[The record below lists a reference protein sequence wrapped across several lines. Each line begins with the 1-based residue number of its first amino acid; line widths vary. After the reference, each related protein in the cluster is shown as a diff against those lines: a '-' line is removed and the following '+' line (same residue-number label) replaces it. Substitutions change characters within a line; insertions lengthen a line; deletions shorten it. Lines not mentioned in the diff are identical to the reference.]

1 MKKITLAKNPLK
13 HIPANDNPIDV
24 KDVPVADRKHWLG
37 DIDRGAGFGVRNIEG
52 HPYRLSVRYGRD
64 SSGKWDFSHPLPP
77 IKVTVQKRDIEWAD
91 APLFDTQERDPIEAS
106 RIVLA
111 RKAEDER
118 KAMRPQRYRLAVR
131 ANIGSPHA
139 SRELLEEARP
149 LLATPEERKW
159 AGEGLPVEAEFRTG
173 RIAEN
178 LRDDAADFVD
188 VYETANREGAA
199 ISDRRIDAKHAAAFI
214 RYRTMHLWRPLVDA
228 LVFGKTMSAIGREYG
243 GNKEDAAKLGRQKV
257 VDALLIVKEC
267 FADMTD
273 MKRRERQAEAGGT
286 TIKDAHVS
294 TLGRKSAYLPI
305 AWHQAANDNR
315 TSIRDVA

>member
-37 DIDRGAGFGVRNIEG
+37 EIDRGAGFGFRKVEG

-64 SSGKWDFSHPLPP
+64 STGKWDFSHPLPP
-77 IKVTVQKRDIEWAD
+77 IKLAVQRRVINWAD
-91 APLFDTQERDPIEAS
+91 APIFKTEETDPIEAS

-111 RKAEDER
+111 QKAAEEIAVS
-118 KAMRPQRYRLAVR
+118 KPHRYRLAVR
-131 ANIGSPHA
+131 ANIGSPQA
-139 SRELLEEARP
+139 SREMLEEARP

-159 AGEGLPVEAEFRTG
+159 AAEGLPVEAEFKTG

-178 LRDDAADFVD
+178 LRDTAADFVD
-188 VYETANREGAA
+188 VYETANREGTD
-199 ISDRRIDAKHAAAFI
+199 ISERRIDAKHASAFI

-228 LVFGKTMSAIGREYG
+228 LVFGKTMAAIGREYG
-243 GNKEDAAKLGRQKV
+243 GNKEDSAKLGRQKII
-257 VDALLIVKEC
+257 DALLIAKEC

-273 MKRRERQAEAGGT
+273 MKNRERQAEVGST
-286 TIKDAHVS
+286 TIKDPHVS
-294 TLGRKSAYLPI
+294 TLGRKSGDMPK

-315 TSIRDVA
+315 AAILQVA

>member
-37 DIDRGAGFGVRNIEG
+37 DIDRGAGFGFRAIEN
-52 HPYRLSVRYGRD
+52 HPYRLAVRYGRD

-111 RKAEDER
+111 RKADDER
-118 KAMRPQRYRLAVR
+118 QAMRPQRYRLAVL
-131 ANIGSPHA
+131 ANIGAPQA
-139 SRELLEEARP
+139 SRELLEETRP

-178 LRDDAADFVD
+178 LRNTAADFVD
-188 VYETANREGAA
+188 VYETANREGTA
-199 ISDRRIDAKHAAAFI
+199 ISERRIDAKHAAAFI

-257 VDALLIVKEC
+257 VDALLIAKEC

-273 MKRRERQAEAGGT
+273 MKRREREAEADRT

-294 TLGRKSAYLPI
+294 TLGRKSTDLPKT
-305 AWHQAANDNR
+305 WHTAANDNR
-315 TSIRDVA
+315 AAILKVA

>member
-24 KDVPVADRKHWLG
+24 KDVPIADRKHWLG
-37 DIDRGAGFGVRNIEG
+37 EIDRGAGFGFRAIEN

-64 SSGKWDFSHPLPP
+64 SSGKWDFSHPLPH
-77 IKVTVQKRDIEWAD
+77 IKLDVQKRDIQWAD
-91 APLFDTQERDPIEAS
+91 AHLFDTQERDPIEAN

-111 RKAEDER
+111 RKVEDER
-118 KAMRPQRYRLAVR
+118 QAMRPQRYRLAVR
-131 ANIGSPHA
+131 ANIGAPQA
-139 SRELLEEARP
+139 SRELLEEAKP
-149 LLATPEERKW
+149 LLATQEERKW

-178 LRDDAADFVD
+178 LRNIAADFVD
-188 VYETANREGAA
+188 VYETANREGTA
-199 ISDRRIDAKHAAAFI
+199 ICERQIDARHAAAFI

-228 LVFGKTMSAIGREYG
+228 VVFGKTMAAIGREYG

-257 VDALLIVKEC
+257 VDGLLIAKEC

-273 MKRRERQAEAGGT
+273 MKRREREAEADGT

-294 TLGRKSAYLPI
+294 TLGRKSGDLPEI
-305 AWHQAANDNR
+305 WHQAANDNR

>member
-1 MKKITLAKNPLK
+1 LA
-13 HIPANDNPIDV
+13 
-24 KDVPVADRKHWLG
+24 
-37 DIDRGAGFGVRNIEG
+37 
-52 HPYRLSVRYGRD
+52 VRYGRD

-111 RKAEDER
+111 RKADDER
-118 KAMRPQRYRLAVR
+118 QAMRPQRYRLAVL
-131 ANIGSPHA
+131 ANIGAPQA
-139 SRELLEEARP
+139 SRELLEETRP

-178 LRDDAADFVD
+178 LRNTAADFVD
-188 VYETANREGAA
+188 VYETANREGTA
-199 ISDRRIDAKHAAAFI
+199 ISERRIDAKHAAAFI

-257 VDALLIVKEC
+257 VDALLIAKEC

-273 MKRRERQAEAGGT
+273 MKRREREAEADRT

-294 TLGRKSAYLPI
+294 TLGRKSTDLPKT
-305 AWHQAANDNR
+305 WHTAANDNR
-315 TSIRDVA
+315 AAILKVA

>member
-24 KDVPVADRKHWLG
+24 KDVPIADRRHWLG
-37 DIDRGAGFGVRNIEG
+37 EIDRGAGFGVRNVEG

-77 IKVTVQKRDIEWAD
+77 IKITVRNRDIEWAD
-91 APLFDTQERDPIEAS
+91 APLFETHERDPIEAS

-118 KAMRPQRYRLAVR
+118 QAMRPQRYRLAVR
-131 ANIGSPHA
+131 ANIGAPQA

-178 LRDDAADFVD
+178 LRDAAADFVD
-188 VYETANREGAA
+188 VYETANREGTA
-199 ISDRRIDAKHAAAFI
+199 ISDRRIDAKHASAFI

-228 LVFGKTMSAIGREYG
+228 LVFGKTMAAIGREYG

-257 VDALLIVKEC
+257 IDALLIVKEC

-273 MKRRERQAEAGGT
+273 MKKRERQGEAAST
-286 TIKDAHVS
+286 TIKDPHVS
-294 TLGRKSAYLPI
+294 TLGRKSGDLPK

-315 TSIRDVA
+315 AAILNVA